1 MIRSIFAVDAL
12 GGIGKDGTLPWPKD
26 SEDLRWFKTNTLG
39 DIVVMGKNTWMDPMM
54 PKPLPG
60 RLNAVVANTDL
71 HVCDAAHLV
80 IPASDLDG
88 AIRKLEQD
96 NPNKTIWIIGG
107 ARLLNSTAHLVQ
119 GIHLTR
125 FDDQYDCDVKLDIG
139 EYLREFTMVRG
150 TAGNRKVFEVYE
162 KLS

>member
-1 MIRSIFAVDAL
+1 MICSIFAVDAD

-26 SEDLRWFKTNTLG
+26 TEDLRWFKTSTLG

-60 RLNAVVANTDL
+60 RLNAVVANSDL
-71 HVCDAAHLV
+71 HACDAAHLV
-80 IPASDLDG
+80 IPALDLD
-88 AIRKLEQD
+88 ASICKLAQY

-107 ARLLNSTAHLVQ
+107 AKLLNSTAHLIQ

-125 FDDQYDCDVKLDIG
+125 FDDRYDCDVKIDIN
-139 EYLREFTMVRG
+139 EYLNGFTMVRG
-150 TAGNRKVFEVYE
+150 TPGNRKVFEVYE